1 MDPPKIYERQQFQ
14 HGELEYFHHE
24 VGEGRQVLADERA
37 VDGKRF
43 GHHVCAFQFQW
54 RGMWISDLGQKEG

>member
-24 VGEGRQVLADERA
+24 VGEGPQVLADELD
-37 VDGKRF
+37 VDGKRY
-43 GHHVCAFQFQW
+43 GHHVCAFQSQW
-54 RGMWISDLGQKEG
+54 RGMWISDPSHKEG